1 MFSLAKEYGDI
12 EFTNKDGDTQ
22 LNAKVDFQQFMR
34 KKQIDDYEN
43 KIEKA
48 ASVSAFDNADR
59 ADVIENIKS
68 YDTENDPRNFNKI
81 TDLKSFIEAKGEPM
95 MGNENFNPFTLKPG
109 LADKGSRYGVDGIF
123 DNFVLGMDKVPYAE
137 AAYEGQNYAGGKDIE
152 DLYSELPVEYASQL
166 ASLEK
171 EDLKKGLAAIEKKK
185 EEEFM
190 SQVQGAAEGGIMGI
204 KRK

>member
-1 MFSLAKEYGDI
+1 
-12 EFTNKDGDTQ
+12 
-22 LNAKVDFQQFMR
+22 
-34 KKQIDDYEN
+34 
-43 KIEKA
+43 
-48 ASVSAFDNADR
+48 
-59 ADVIENIKS
+59 
-68 YDTENDPRNFNKI
+68 
-81 TDLKSFIEAKGEPM
+81 

-109 LADKGSRYGVDGIF
+109 LADKGYRYGVDGIF

-137 AAYEGQNYAGGKDIE
+137 ADYKGQNYAGGKDIE

-171 EDLKKGLAAIEKKK
+171 EDLEKGLAAIERKK